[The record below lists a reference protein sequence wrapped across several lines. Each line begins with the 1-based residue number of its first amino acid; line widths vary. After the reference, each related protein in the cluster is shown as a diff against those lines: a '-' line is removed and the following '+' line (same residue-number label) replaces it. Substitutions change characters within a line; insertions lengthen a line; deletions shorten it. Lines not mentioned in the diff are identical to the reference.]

1 MSKEFIPYEEALA
14 LKELG
19 FDEECLKSY
28 HIVEKIRGQEYIEL
42 KEVIYDN
49 IIELGVWYH
58 VVVTYDG
65 SSDISGVNTYVNGIS
80 QVQATLGNN
89 LSATVLNLAD
99 LNIICHAPLY
109 QQAFR
114 WFRQKHG
121 LFSEINLTTKQED
134 VEEFQFFIL
143 NLNEP
148 LFESDDYKKY
158 EEAELAC
165 LKKLINIVKPKQNNF
180 I

>member
-1 MSKEFIPYEEALA
+1 MENEFIPYEEALA

-49 IIELGVWYH
+49 IIEL
-58 VVVTYDG
+58 
-65 SSDISGVNTYVNGIS
+65 
-80 QVQATLGNN
+80 
-89 LSATVLNLAD
+89 
-99 LNIICHAPLY
+99 CHAPLY

-134 VEEFQFFIL
+134 VEEFEFFIL

-148 LFESDDYKKY
+148 LFESDNYTVY

-165 LKKLINIVKPKQNNF
+165 LRKLIEIVKQNKNE
-180 I
+180 